1 MGVTCLKKTNRWL
14 HLDMVVDFILKYN
27 SRITSY
33 IAHRPNNAARPPV
46 LTPTFWIIT
55 AAVTP
60 AIAHM
65 NRTFVELQDRSL
77 IISQQRGFLDSML
90 TDLVVLFSIKDA
102 RTDAHVLRVLCEYA
116 VKLIIGLQKMQAECD
131 EINHAAVLE
140 APECMPVDLA
150 KMHLKL
156 FRDDILTPRLA
167 RVRLFFS
174 ADDFHRPGSSRPGQG
189 VQGRAQ
195 HQGHHRCTQ
204 QQNEFQ
210 RRLEFYRQLPR
221 FCAGMASVFVNKTSV
236 ESDFSILKWEKDE
249 FRMNLLDLSL
259 EGIFQAKQFKLLGL
273 LDPNPVPQAD
283 DDDDDYA

>member
-1 MGVTCLKKTNRWL
+1 MRVALSLWWRDGGEAAFHNQTTGTRPQAAGLSVYLRAQSNLILSMGVTCLKKTNRWL

-102 RTDAHVLRVLCEYA
+102 RTDVAGMDQLR
-116 VKLIIGLQKMQAECD
+116 
-131 EINHAAVLE
+131 
-140 APECMPVDLA
+140 
-150 KMHLKL
+150 
-156 FRDDILTPRLA
+156 
-167 RVRLFFS
+167 
-174 ADDFHRPGSSRPGQG
+174 AD
-189 VQGRAQ
+189 
-195 HQGHHRCTQ
+195 
-204 QQNEFQ
+204 
-210 RRLEFYRQLPR
+210 EFY
-221 FCAGMASVFVNKTSV
+221 K
-236 ESDFSILKWEKDE
+236 EEEW
-249 FRMNLLDLSL
+249 
-259 EGIFQAKQFKLLGL
+259 
-273 LDPNPVPQAD
+273 
-283 DDDDDYA
+283 